1 MRKALTVLGT
11 RKQQG
16 LAGLAQ
22 IGSEIGAPTFL
33 AMLAEA
39 SWKLG
44 RRDDAL
50 RAVDLGVGRAQE
62 RGQHFY
68 SADLYRL
75 RAEIL
80 LDIDGNAVEEAEA
93 LFGQSLGIAR
103 RQEAKSFELRTATSL
118 ARLWQRQGKRGRSPR
133 PPRPGLRLVHRR
145 PRPAGP
151 EGREGVARGPAVD
164 DRRSRGASSRSE

>member
-80 LDIDGNAVEEAEA
+80 LDMDGNAVEEAEA

-118 ARLWQRQGKRGRSPR
+118 ARLWQRQGKRDAARALLAPVYDWFTE
-133 PPRPGLRLVHRR
+133 GLDLRDLKDAKVLLEDLR
-145 PRPAGP
+145 
-151 EGREGVARGPAVD
+151 
-164 DRRSRGASSRSE
+164 

>member
-50 RAVDLGVGRAQE
+50 GAVDLGVGRAQE

-118 ARLWQRQGKRGRSPR
+118 ARLWQRQGKRDAARALLAPVYDWFTE
-133 PPRPGLRLVHRR
+133 GLDLRDLKDAKALLEDLR
-145 PRPAGP
+145 
-151 EGREGVARGPAVD
+151 
-164 DRRSRGASSRSE
+164 